1 MTERDIVISEQV
13 SRNIPP
19 TDPRPQGY
27 EYEHAT
33 PHDAMQWMA
42 DYTSRPSAH
51 YLGGHGESVPLPLP
65 AVSGGSGDPPLPPS
79 YTGGYLRPDEYER
92 IEGTGQQL
100 VRDAMQVYFSVVDGM
115 AVERTVE
122 PDNDTAEIP
131 HIPCYRNHDVEQL
144 QREDEYLSQQT
155 VYPALVDTFRDLVIL
170 GVSLWI
176 IVAIGVIGWLAA
188 GWIAI
193 GG

>member
-1 MTERDIVISEQV
+1 MMDDYVISE
-13 SRNIPP
+13 RPARP
-19 TDPRPQGY
+19 TYQDIVRGLADEYSQPRKP
-27 EYEHAT
+27 
-33 PHDAMQWMA
+33 
-42 DYTSRPSAH
+42 R
-51 YLGGHGESVPLPLP
+51 LGGHGESVPLPLP
-65 AVSGGSGDPPLPPS
+65 TVSGASGERSPLAPA
-79 YTGGYLRPDEYER
+79 YTGGYLRPGEYER

-115 AVERTVE
+115 AVARTVE

-131 HIPCYRNHDVEQL
+131 YIPCYRNHDVEQL